1 VIFGQKR
8 DNGSARQQ
16 GRGVIRNVLTVF
28 LPVLVLCAAVFGV
41 LQMAKLK
48 PKPEDKAEAPR
59 TAPVL
64 TAMAQSRT
72 LSLNIDSQGEVT
84 PRTEIGL
91 SNQVGGKIVYMS
103 PSFIEGGHFNKGD
116 VLLKLESADY
126 DLRVTQAQANVAQ
139 AQTALTRELSEVDI
153 AQQDWDDLG
162 EGEASPLTLR
172 APQLAEA
179 RARLAASQAA
189 LDEAKL
195 NQRRTVL
202 RSSFR
207 GRVREKTV
215 SLGEY
220 ITPGQTLG
228 RVFSI
233 DVMDV
238 KFPLTDNDL
247 SKLGLGIGFVA
258 SKAAP
263 GPDVKF
269 SATIAGERHEW
280 RGKLIRTSS
289 GYDPKTRVLFAYAE
303 LQDPYGKGADRG
315 TPFASGLFVGASIGG
330 RGIEHGV
337 VIPRT
342 GLRGTDRV
350 YIANSDNTLSIRK
363 VKVASST
370 REQVVITG
378 GLIPGEEI
386 IISPVRSV
394 AEGMKIE
401 VAKKPGDLNAVV
413 AVKDE
418 N

>member
-1 VIFGQKR
+1 MVFGQKR
-8 DNGSARQQ
+8 HNGSDEPQ
-16 GRGVIRNVLTVF
+16 GRSVIRRVMIAG
-28 LPVLVLCAAVFGV
+28 LPVLVLVVAVIGV
-41 LQMAKLK
+41 LQMARFK
-48 PKPEDKAEAPR
+48 PKPTDKEEAPR
-59 TAPVL
+59 MAPVL

-72 LSLNIDSQGEVT
+72 LSLNINSQGEVT

-179 RARLAASQAA
+179 RARLAASKAA

-202 RSSFR
+202 RAPFR

-220 ITPGQTLG
+220 ITPGQVLG

-258 SKAAP
+258 SKTVP
-263 GPDVKF
+263 GPDVTF
-269 SATIAGERHEW
+269 SATIAGEPHIW
-280 RGKLIRTSS
+280 KGHLVRTSS

-303 LQDPYGKGADRG
+303 VQDPYGKGADNG
-315 TPFASGLFVGASIGG
+315 TPFASGLYVSASIGG

-350 YIANSDNTLSIRK
+350 YIAKADHTLSIRQ

-370 REQVVITG
+370 REQVVITD
-378 GLIPGEEI
+378 GLIAGEEVI
-386 IISPVRSV
+386 VSPVRGV

-401 VAKKPGDLNAVV
+401 VTKKPDNLNSVIAI
-413 AVKDE
+413 KDE